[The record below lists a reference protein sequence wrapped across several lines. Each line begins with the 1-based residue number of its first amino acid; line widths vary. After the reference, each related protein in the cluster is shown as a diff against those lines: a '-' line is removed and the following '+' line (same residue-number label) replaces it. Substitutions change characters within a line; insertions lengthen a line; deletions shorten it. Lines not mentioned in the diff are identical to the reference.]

1 LNELKIRK
9 SQGKSGAAARRARE
23 NAKMKSS
30 DNSACEL
37 VINNAKIFDGSALL
51 QGLHNVGIAGDRI
64 RSVSSSPISG
74 SRQIEARGRF
84 LMPGLIDC
92 HIHLLNMWTAKDEAT
107 MAADIETELPKRLND
122 FLTAGVTTVKSVG
135 DSEDDILRVRARLA
149 SGELAG
155 PRLLATGAAF
165 CAPGSHPATTI
176 YGQNPWLRYR
186 STVETDSPER
196 AREAVRRLA
205 GKKVDAIKVVHQGGC
220 RHGSPYFFK
229 IESMGLNVQ
238 ILKLEKA
245 VLGAIIDEAQRHGL
259 KVTVHTVDA
268 NAAIEALEAGVDG
281 LEHGVMEHRLK
292 DDQVAELLLRNRASY
307 VPTLWTIRFDEK
319 TAEARYANLK
329 QVADAGVRVALGTD
343 SFCGFGKFGENTIEE
358 AERSA
363 QAGIGASQILRMAT
377 KDAAEHLG
385 MDDLGV
391 VAPGKLAD
399 LLLLEGDPTTSIGA
413 LRKLSIVIQN
423 GAIVVDN
430 AHIA

>member
-1 LNELKIRK
+1 
-9 SQGKSGAAARRARE
+9 
-23 NAKMKSS
+23 MKSS
-30 DNSACEL
+30 DGNACEL
-37 VINNAKIFDGSALL
+37 VVNNAKIFDGSAVL
-51 QGLHNVGIAGDRI
+51 QGSHNVGIAGNRI
-64 RSVSSSPISG
+64 RSVSSSPIAG
-74 SRQIEARGRF
+74 SRQIDARGRF

-107 MAADIETELPKRLND
+107 MAADIETELPERLKA

-135 DSEDDILRVRARLA
+135 DSEDDILRVRAGLA

-176 YGQNPWLRYR
+176 CGQNPWLRYR
-186 STVETDSPER
+186 MIVETDSPEQ

-205 GKKVDAIKVVHQGGC
+205 GKKVDAVKIVHQGGC
-220 RHGSPYFFK
+220 KHGSPYFFK
-229 IESMGLNVQ
+229 VESLGLNVQ

-245 VLGAIIDEAQRHGL
+245 VLGAIIDEAHRHGL

-268 NAAIEALEAGVDG
+268 DAAIEALEAGADG
-281 LEHGVMEHRLK
+281 LEHGVVEHRLK
-292 DDQVAELLLRNRASY
+292 DDRVVELLLRNRASY
-307 VPTLWTIRFDEK
+307 VPTLWLVRFEEK
-319 TAEARYANLK
+319 TAEVRYANLK
-329 QVADAGVRVALGTD
+329 QVADAGVRVALGSD

-363 QAGIGASQILRMAT
+363 QAGIGAAQILRMAT

-385 MDDLGV
+385 VNDLGV
-391 VAPGKLAD
+391 IAPGKLAD
-399 LLLLEGDPTTSIGA
+399 LLLLDGDPTTSIGA

>member
-1 LNELKIRK
+1 
-9 SQGKSGAAARRARE
+9 
-23 NAKMKSS
+23 
-30 DNSACEL
+30 
-37 VINNAKIFDGSALL
+37 
-51 QGLHNVGIAGDRI
+51 
-64 RSVSSSPISG
+64 
-74 SRQIEARGRF
+74 
-84 LMPGLIDC
+84 MPGLIDC

-135 DSEDDILRVRARLA
+135 DSEDDILRVRARLD

-165 CAPGSHPATTI
+165 AAPGSHPATTI

-186 STVETDSPER
+186 ATVETDSPER

-205 GKKVDAIKVVHQGGC
+205 GKKVDAVKIVHQGGC
-220 RHGSPYFFK
+220 KHGSPYFFK
-229 IESMGLNVQ
+229 AELLGLNVQ

-245 VLGAIIDEAQRHGL
+245 VLGAIIDEAHRHGL

-268 NAAIEALEAGVDG
+268 DAAIEALEAGADG
-281 LEHGVMEHRLK
+281 LEHGVIEHRLK
-292 DDQVAELLLRNRASY
+292 DDQVVELLLRNRASY
-307 VPTLWTIRFDEK
+307 VPTLCLIRFEEK
-319 TAEARYANLK
+319 TAEVRYANLK

-385 MDDLGV
+385 ANDLGS

-399 LLLLEGDPTTSIGA
+399 LILVDGNPAVNIRA
-413 LRKLSIVIQN
+413 LRNVAMVIKNGEIVSTRAPEFENQR
-423 GAIVVDN
+423 
-430 AHIA
+430 